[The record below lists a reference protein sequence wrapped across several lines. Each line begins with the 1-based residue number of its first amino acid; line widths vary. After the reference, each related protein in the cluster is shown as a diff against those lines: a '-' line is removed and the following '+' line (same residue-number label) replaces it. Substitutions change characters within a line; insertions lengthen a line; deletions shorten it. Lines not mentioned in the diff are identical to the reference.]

1 MLSSFHRPG
10 FCLSEEADGAY
21 VLQRTLKSSISCTG
35 VGLHSGVRSRITLSP
50 AEENTGVVLRRTDV
64 GGGSACVPVRF
75 ENVKSSCLCT
85 VVGDSCGNTV
95 ATIEHLMS
103 ALVAMQVD
111 NVEIHVNGP
120 EIPAM
125 DGSASPFVFLL
136 ECAGLVEQ
144 SAPRSFIQI
153 LSPVSVVSGD
163 ARAVLMPGPGLTVD
177 FGIDFPAEA
186 IGRQSCRF
194 QVTEDTFKADISRAR
209 TFCMIE
215 DLPKMRDL
223 GLALGG
229 SLENALV
236 VNGPSVLN
244 EDGLRYGDEFV
255 RHKALDAIGDL
266 ALLGAPVCGH
276 YRGWKSS
283 HMLNAALVQAL
294 LADTSAWRRVAL
306 SAADLVP
313 TPSVLEVAV

>member
-1 MLSSFHRPG
+1 MSQVLSSLRIPESRLLG
-10 FCLSEEADGAY
+10 GDAGSY
-21 VLQRTLKSSISCTG
+21 VRQKTLKGSISCTG
-35 VGLHSGVRSRITLSP
+35 VGLHSGVRSRITLLP
-50 AEENTGVVLRRTDV
+50 ADEDTGIVLRRTDI
-64 GGGSACVPVRF
+64 GGGSACVPVQF
-75 ENVKSSCLCT
+75 QNIKNSCLCT
-85 VVGDSCGNTV
+85 VVGDLRGNTV

-144 SAPRSFIQI
+144 NAPRSFIQI

-177 FGIDFPAEA
+177 FSIDFPAEA

-194 QVTEDTFKADISRAR
+194 HVTEDTFKADISRAR

-215 DLPKMRDL
+215 DLPKMRNL

-229 SLENALV
+229 SLDNALV
-236 VNGPSVLN
+236 VNGCSVLN
-244 EDGLRYGDEFV
+244 EVGFATVMNLCVTKRWTQSVIWLCLE
-255 RHKALDAIGDL
+255 
-266 ALLGAPVCGH
+266 LL
-276 YRGWKSS
+276 
-283 HMLNAALVQAL
+283 
-294 LADTSAWRRVAL
+294 
-306 SAADLVP
+306 
-313 TPSVLEVAV
+313 SVGTIKGGSRAMC